1 MMSLSLSVRNSPSFQ
16 SPAAARAV
24 DVAAQSDL
32 LGARDHLVERRIG
45 DQEAFQQAG
54 PQRIGTAE
62 LERRRR
68 AVGLRISGVERHQL
82 RQDLVGEADDR
93 VEPLERVLGIEVGA
107 GAEQIGHRDL
117 RDVVAS
123 SSSHRQPIGN
133 IEGVVDVDAI
143 VGIPGAEADRAEA
156 DIAGGVDDLSR
167 PRHRR
172 VRTNEEIGIDV
183 AELAVGLEADL
194 AAVDAAADG
203 EVVVVTEYLVVVEA
217 LQRGARGHRIGPG
230 AIDRAPWHAGAGVSR
245 SRRAVDGPVVLVE
258 KLEVRLRL
266 GRKPVILQAQRIEQW
281 IARLPAATLDIGSV
295 AVNMGLLEFA
305 VIEIALH
312 RPVVGDRV
320 ATVHRDQLRLVFC
333 GLRPSV
339 DRAVIVVEKIDRGRP
354 DHAEIVVGDRR
365 NEVDLG
371 VRPSPAEIAVEAR
384 EPRRRL
390 VAPAVILEAFGGE
403 IEPPLALAH
412 AVLQRAADAAV
423 GAAGRIDFEAVIG
436 EAVLHLQVDGAAQCV
451 EAEGGVVGP
460 DVGAADGNRRDQVP
474 VDGIA
479 EGFVDADALHVDGEP
494 LRGALQR
501 GGGKAA
507 IAQVLDEAVALNVR
521 GDDAGD
527 ALRQGLDHAGG
538 IHAREVIGGERL
550 HHRRH
555 LAAIKADAGHRRGRD
570 DLTGQAARWGRGAA
584 REQPAAM
591 PPLGGPQ
598 ALAAAADVGQ
608 AAARRR

>member
-1 MMSLSLSVRNSPSFQ
+1 
-16 SPAAARAV
+16 
-24 DVAAQSDL
+24 
-32 LGARDHLVERRIG
+32 
-45 DQEAFQQAG
+45 
-54 PQRIGTAE
+54 
-62 LERRRR
+62 
-68 AVGLRISGVERHQL
+68 
-82 RQDLVGEADDR
+82 
-93 VEPLERVLGIEVGA
+93 
-107 GAEQIGHRDL
+107 
-117 RDVVAS
+117 
-123 SSSHRQPIGN
+123 
-133 IEGVVDVDAI
+133 
-143 VGIPGAEADRAEA
+143 
-156 DIAGGVDDLSR
+156 
-167 PRHRR
+167 
-172 VRTNEEIGIDV
+172 
-183 AELAVGLEADL
+183 
-194 AAVDAAADG
+194 
-203 EVVVVTEYLVVVEA
+203 
-217 LQRGARGHRIGPG
+217 
-230 AIDRAPWHAGAGVSR
+230 
-245 SRRAVDGPVVLVE
+245 
-258 KLEVRLRL
+258 
-266 GRKPVILQAQRIEQW
+266 
-281 IARLPAATLDIGSV
+281 
-295 AVNMGLLEFA
+295 MGLLELA

-312 RPVVGDRV
+312 RPMVGNGV
-320 ATVHRDQLRLVFC
+320 AAVHREELRLVFC
-333 GLRPSV
+333 GLRPGV
-339 DRAVIVVEKIDRGRP
+339 DRAVIVVEKLDRGGS

-371 VRPSPAEIAVEAR
+371 VRPFPAEIAVEAR

-423 GAAGRIDFEAVIG
+423 GAAGRIDFEAVIS

-538 IHAREVIGGERL
+538 IHPREIIGGERL

-570 DLTGQAARWGRGAA
+570 NLQGGQRAGDGERRGGNRPRYRRSAGRRRWSPRRRGCRPRRDDGDLGQRRRGLAPRNFRKHWRAWQYQRAQCSGLPQPPFAGRKPRPIPITPTHPTHHNAPEFPRSTLGHSGSSVLLRFANRGWNIWQCGSGDTPGRPLACTAHLFAAAHHASMELWGIRIRPRQAARRHGSA
-584 REQPAAM
+584 PAGSWRSAS
-591 PPLGGPQ
+591 
-598 ALAAAADVGQ
+598 A
-608 AAARRR
+608 

>member
-1 MMSLSLSVRNSPSFQ
+1 MPHGT
-16 SPAAARAV
+16 RAQV
-24 DVAAQSDL
+24 
-32 LGARDHLVERRIG
+32 
-45 DQEAFQQAG
+45 F
-54 PQRIGTAE
+54 
-62 LERRRR
+62 
-68 AVGLRISGVERHQL
+68 
-82 RQDLVGEADDR
+82 
-93 VEPLERVLGIEVGA
+93 
-107 GAEQIGHRDL
+107 
-117 RDVVAS
+117 
-123 SSSHRQPIGN
+123 
-133 IEGVVDVDAI
+133 
-143 VGIPGAEADRAEA
+143 PG
-156 DIAGGVDDLSR
+156 
-167 PRHRR
+167 
-172 VRTNEEIGIDV
+172 
-183 AELAVGLEADL
+183 
-194 AAVDAAADG
+194 
-203 EVVVVTEYLVVVEA
+203 
-217 LQRGARGHRIGPG
+217 
-230 AIDRAPWHAGAGVSR
+230 
-245 SRRAVDGPVVLVE
+245 SRRAVDRPVVLVE

-266 GRKPVILQAQRIEQW
+266 GRKPVILQAQRIEQR
-281 IARLPAATLDIGSV
+281 IARLPAATLDLGSV
-295 AVNMGLLEFA
+295 AVNMGLLELA

-312 RPVVGDRV
+312 RPVVGNRI

-333 GLRPSV
+333 GLRPRV
-339 DRAVIVVEKIDRGRP
+339 DRAVIVVEKLDRGGS
-354 DHAEIVVGDRR
+354 DHAEIVVGDRS

-371 VRPSPAEIAVEAR
+371 VRPFPAEIAVEAR

-423 GAAGRIDFEAVIG
+423 GAAGRIDFEAVIS

-538 IHAREVIGGERL
+538 IHPREVIGGERL

-570 DLTGQAARWGRGAA
+570 NLQGGQRAGDGERRGGNRPRYRRSAGRRRWSPRRRGCRPRRDDGDLGQRRRGLAPRNFRKHWRAWQYQRAQCSGLPQPPFAGRKSRPIPITPTRPTHHNAPEFPRSTLGHSGSSVPLRFANRGWNIWQCGRGDTPGASIGM
-584 REQPAAM
+584 RC
-591 PPLGGPQ
+591 PPLCCSASCVDGDMGN
-598 ALAAAADVGQ
+598 
-608 AAARRR
+608 